1 MAFYDQQPSKFE
13 AVGNG
18 SILYRFNIRET
29 EAPANAETSDEPEA
43 KEAAEP
49 RKQWECDEVT
59 VWQPLTANKI
69 LEAVIA
75 SGWSASREQ
84 KLVNDYNA
92 ASLGLIG
99 GSKTSDEAKLR
110 IEAYREFLQS
120 RANLKA
126 QVDADCAEQ
135 GIK

>member
-29 EAPANAETSDEPEA
+29 EAPANEASDEPEA

-92 ASLGLIG
+92 ASLGLMG

-120 RANLKA
+120 RANLKT

>member
-29 EAPANAETSDEPEA
+29 EAPANAETSDETEA

-92 ASLGLIG
+92 ASLGLI
-99 GSKTSDEAKLR
+99 TSDEAKLR

-120 RANLKA
+120 RADLKA